1 MDVLS
6 LEISPILSENIKFI
20 IFLGFIIFG
29 VIYFYFRTSSV
40 FSVFYRLVILFLG
53 KPRSNADLIN
63 DIIEIERFNFLYKK
77 NAVSIRQ
84 KEKFEKWIRN
94 YELDFKL
101 ITSIGRDL
109 DIDKLKIN
117 KIPKK
122 AYIPLYAFSLFCL
135 LATLFLSIVFSVIL
149 VKNSALLSFNDSG
162 RLFWMNSYEAK
173 GFPVFDSNNI
183 WKVDLGVCKKK
194 TNITNLSIEEFDI
207 ICNILSSEDDI
218 KYINDLIS
226 KQNWL
231 SKVSLIVFIFPI
243 FYFHQEI
250 KKLINNPKCRRMIYR
265 KIKKKRSN
273 K

>member
-1 MDVLS
+1 MNILS

-20 IFLGFIIFG
+20 IFLVLIILG
-29 VIYFYFRTSSV
+29 VCHFYSRTSSM
-40 FSVFYRLVILFLG
+40 FSIFYRLVTLFLG

-63 DIIEIERFNFLYKK
+63 DIIEIERFNFLYNK
-77 NAVSIRQ
+77 NAVSLQQ

-101 ITSIGRDL
+101 ITSIGRGL

-117 KIPKK
+117 KINKK
-122 AYIPLYAFSLFCL
+122 SYIFSYAFSLLWL
-135 LATLFLSIVFSVIL
+135 LAVLFLSVISSLIL

-162 RLFWMNSYEAK
+162 KFFWMNSYEAK

-183 WKVDLGVCKKK
+183 WKVDLGVCKEK
-194 TNITNLSIEEFDI
+194 TSITNLSIEEFDT
-207 ICNILSSEDDI
+207 ICNSLSSEDGI

-226 KQNWL
+226 KQN
-231 SKVSLIVFIFPI
+231 VFFRVFLIVSIFPI
-243 FYFHQEI
+243 FYFYQEI
-250 KKLINNPKCRRMIYR
+250 RKLINNNNCRRMIYR